1 MKTILLIIFMLCIT
15 SSFAQSLGA
24 KKDKPVVRIKIRN
37 ADPALIAFLL
47 AGKHNF
53 NISPEFKK
61 LKP

>member
-1 MKTILLIIFMLCIT
+1 MLCIT